1 MQSRHNKILLRA
13 NIFTFSDTSSYTTQ
27 NPFFKG
33 KMYKQS
39 RKMFQTINYPLGSKS
54 LIGKWRA
61 CAMPTQYFD
70 ASQVNN
76 LSHIS

>member
-1 MQSRHNKILLRA
+1 MQSRRNKILLMA
-13 NIFTFSDTSSYTTQ
+13 NIFTFSDTSSYATQ
-27 NPFFKG
+27 NPLFKG

-54 LIGKWRA
+54 TIGKWRA
-61 CAMPTQYFD
+61 CAMPIQYFD

-76 LSHIS
+76 LSDIP